1 MRRLAPVLALVL
13 ATPGCTGKP
22 ERAPDA
28 EPVAGFPVAPEL
40 TGKTVTGETISLA
53 DLRGRVVLLNAW
65 ATWCEPCKKELP
77 ELARLHQSREQDG
90 LTVLGV
96 SVDKVRLLPEVR
108 RLMKDNGVTYPVIF
122 DPDGQVVG
130 AFQIRG
136 YPTSFIIGRDGT
148 LRWRRD
154 GIIEENDGEVG
165 KQLKLVL
172 SEPAPAPT
180 DAKVN
185 G

>member
-1 MRRLAPVLALVL
+1 VRLRRQLRLRRRRLSRCGRL
-13 ATPGCTGKP
+13 
-22 ERAPDA
+22 
-28 EPVAGFPVAPEL
+28 AGFPAAPEL
-40 TGKTVTGETISLA
+40 AGKTVTGETISLA
-53 DLRGRVVLLNAW
+53 DFRGRVVLLNAW

-77 ELARLHQSREQDG
+77 ELARLHQTREKDG

-96 SVDKVRLLPEVR
+96 SVDKVRFLPAVR
-108 RLMKDNGVTYPVIF
+108 RLMKDNGVTYPVLL
-122 DPDGQVVG
+122 DPDGHIVG

-154 GIIEENDGEVG
+154 GLIEPDDGEVG
-165 KQLKLVL
+165 KQLELVL
-172 SEPAPAPT
+172 SEPVPPPA
-180 DAKVN
+180 DAEIN